1 MNWLHEYW
9 EDEWP
14 NGGGAEASITPRFGR
29 IKDLELPDLGVHR
42 RGPDTT
48 GAHTSGRT
56 KLGLRGGH
64 SIF

>member
-1 MNWLHEYW
+1 MAKRRR
-9 EDEWP
+9 
-14 NGGGAEASITPRFGR
+14 AEASITPRFGR

-56 KLGLRGGH
+56 ELGLRGGH